1 MVVLPKPMI
10 TASYTRPANTTAY
23 AANDAVGESPAKI
36 LTFDKANRIS
46 RGSGLVHGA
55 VCSTNNINMDGL
67 LRLYLYEDVAI
78 AIADNEVFTLNQV
91 PVGFID
97 FSGWTTEGTGSAIAI
112 AIPTFNPIF
121 FTCADRAL
129 YGLCSSRTSF
139 TPTSGQVINFNL
151 LIKPY

>member
-1 MVVLPKPMI
+1 MI
-10 TASYTRPANTTAY
+10 TASYTRPANTVSY
-23 AANDAVGESPAKI
+23 AANDAVGEFPAKI

-46 RGSGLVHGA
+46 RGSGFVHGA
-55 VCSTNNINMDGL
+55 SCSTNNLNMEGL
-67 LRLYLYEDVAI
+67 LRLYLYEDTVD
-78 AIADNEVFTLNQV
+78 AIADNAVFTLNQT

-97 FSGWTTEGTGSAIAI
+97 FYGWTTEGAGSAIAI

-139 TPTSGQVINFNL
+139 TPISGQIFNFNL
-151 LIKPY
+151 LIKPYD